1 MIANQLC
8 QFRGSN
14 QPDANWILRKGNV
27 RWKEFGEIA
36 GSVFSN
42 SGFSNEERSRQETRE
57 CRWDGELGD
66 EERQDK
72 GEHDHEE
79 RGVEEEAP

>member
-1 MIANQLC
+1 M
-8 QFRGSN
+8 
-14 QPDANWILRKGNV
+14 
-27 RWKEFGEIA
+27 
-36 GSVFSN
+36 FSN